1 MGSTGNAGKAIL
13 ALDQGTTSSRAIL
26 FARDGRVLSSA
37 QQEFTQHFPRPG
49 WVEHDLEEIWSTQLA
64 TAREAIAGAG
74 ISPGEVHAI
83 GITNQRETAA
93 IWDRKTGEPLAPAI
107 VWQCRRTA
115 ERCKAIRAAGDE
127 PMLRRKTGLV
137 ADAYFSATKLAWL
150 LDEVPHARRR
160 AEAGELA
167 FGTVDSWLVYRLSGG
182 RLHITDPSNASRTQL
197 FSLESQSWDSE
208 LLEYFRVPEQ
218 VLPTVMASLAHYGDT
233 DRELFGGAVPIAGIA
248 GDQQAALFG
257 QGCLEP
263 GMMKNTYGTG
273 CFMLANTGT
282 RPVRSDGGLLTSS
295 AWRIGEQT
303 HYVLEGAVFIAGAAI
318 QWLRDGLGI
327 IASAPETE
335 ALARSVPDTGGV
347 TFVPAFVGLGAPY
360 WNPDARGAL
369 VGLTQGTGRAHIAR
383 AALEAIAFQV
393 AELME
398 AMTRESGNMPEA
410 LMVDGG
416 ATANDFLCQLQAD
429 LLGIPVDRPRNRETT
444 AAGAAYL
451 AGLATGFWDSPE
463 EVRALRTTERLFEPR
478 QSAAWR
484 AEQLES
490 WRRAVQRVL

>member
-1 MGSTGNAGKAIL
+1 MGKAVM
-13 ALDQGTTSSRAIL
+13 ALDPGTTSSRTLLFDRQGKIL
-26 FARDGRVLSSA
+26 AVA
-37 QQEFTQHFPRPG
+37 QREVTQHYPRPG
-49 WVEHDLEEIWSTQLA
+49 WVEHDPEEIWQSQLA
-64 TAREAIAGAG
+64 TARDALKLAGLA
-74 ISPGEVHAI
+74 PADVHAI
-83 GITNQRETAA
+83 GIANQRETTVL
-93 IWDRKTGEPLAPAI
+93 WDRNSGEPVAPAI

-127 PMLRRKTGLV
+127 PMLRHKTGLV

-150 LDEVPHARRR
+150 LDEVPDARRR

-182 RLHITDPSNASRTQL
+182 RLHITDPSNASRTLL
-197 FSLESQSWDSE
+197 FSLESQTWDAE
-208 LLEYFRVPEQ
+208 LLEYFRVPDR
-218 VLPTVMASLAHYGDT
+218 VLPTVMPSSAHYGDT
-233 DRELFGGAVPIAGIA
+233 HPELFGAPVPIAGIA

-273 CFMLANTGT
+273 CFMLANTGE
-282 RPVRSDGGLLTSS
+282 RPVRSEEGLLTSI
-295 AWRIGEQT
+295 AWRIGGET
-303 HYVLEGAVFIAGAAI
+303 HHVLEGAIFIAGAAI

-327 IASAPETE
+327 IASAAETE
-335 ALARSVPDTGGV
+335 ALANSVPDTGGV
-347 TFVPAFVGLGAPY
+347 YFVPAFVGLGAPY

-369 VGLTQGTGRAHIAR
+369 VGLTQGTGRAHVAR

-398 AMTRESGNMPEA
+398 AMTRELGKPPDA

-416 ATANDFLCQLQAD
+416 ASANDFLCQIQAD

-463 EVRALRTTERLFEPR
+463 EIRALRTTERVFEPR
-478 QSAAWR
+478 QSADWR
-484 AEQLES
+484 AEQIAS
-490 WRRAVQRVL
+490 WRRAVQRVLL